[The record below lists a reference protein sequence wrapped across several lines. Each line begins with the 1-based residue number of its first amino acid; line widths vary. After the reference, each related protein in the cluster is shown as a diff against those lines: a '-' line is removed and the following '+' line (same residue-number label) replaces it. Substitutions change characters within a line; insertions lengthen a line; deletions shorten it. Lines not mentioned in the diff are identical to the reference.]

1 MRRGFFG
8 STTRVVVIAA
18 SLAVAAGLVAV
29 PTVSGASG
37 PTYYLSLGDSYSVGY
52 QPLPTS
58 GATSGYTGVVAA
70 AKGLQLENFGCGGA
84 TTSSILTFD
93 DVFCGS
99 TSPVDNPNGYAP
111 PAATHVGPASAGQT
125 QVQAAEAFIAAHPGQ
140 IGLITISIGGN
151 DVTFCAGAPNPV
163 TCVLGVVPVM
173 KAHVTTLVGD
183 LRSALVAANGT
194 AAGNKVRIIGLT
206 YPDVLLGL
214 WVNSGPSGIPANTPA
229 FPPSAGNKSLAS
241 LSVTAFKT
249 FINPAL
255 KAAYKT
261 GHAKFVDVTTKTGAY
276 TKLTKTTSMSI
287 PALGLGTI
295 TVPKAVAQ
303 VCTLTWYCQ
312 LGNIHANNTGYMDIG
327 KLIVK
332 ADK

>member
-1 MRRGFFG
+1 M
-8 STTRVVVIAA
+8 
-18 SLAVAAGLVAV
+18 
-29 PTVSGASG
+29 
-37 PTYYLSLGDSYSVGY
+37 
-52 QPLPTS
+52 
-58 GATSGYTGVVAA
+58 
-70 AKGLQLENFGCGGA
+70 
-84 TTSSILTFD
+84 
-93 DVFCGS
+93 
-99 TSPVDNPNGYAP
+99 
-111 PAATHVGPASAGQT
+111 
-125 QVQAAEAFIAAHPGQ
+125 
-140 IGLITISIGGN
+140 
-151 DVTFCAGAPNPV
+151 
-163 TCVLGVVPVM
+163 
-173 KAHVTTLVGD
+173 
-183 LRSALVAANGT
+183 
-194 AAGNKVRIIGLT
+194 RIIGLT

-214 WVNSGPSGIPANTPA
+214 WVNSGPSGTPANTPA

-295 TVPKAVAQ
+295 TVPKAVAE